1 MSSAVLIEAKSSYEK
16 KYKCPYCNERHSR
29 QTLAHHIERHH
40 ASMIPEGYTPL
51 RVAFN
56 AINNK
61 TQGYCIICRQPT
73 AWNETKGRYERLCGR
88 EECKQAYLKMYKSR
102 VRAVYGTDKLS
113 SDPRY
118 KEMIEKKALAGRK
131 ISGYY
136 TFKDGGKKS
145 YVGSYEK
152 NFLEFMDKVM
162 NIESIDL
169 ESPGPSIIYQFNGK
183 SHLYI
188 SDFLYVP
195 YNLIIEIKDRGDY
208 PRGESRDK
216 DIAKRKAVIE
226 NSTYNYLCVKDN
238 DFSKLMQAFAVMK
251 YKLSENDND
260 RLIMENMSGVIGSA
274 IAPWPI
280 PYEANPDNYYMI
292 QHLQNNVFNYSITKD
307 PTQSEVIGIDAE
319 KGYTVHSMNKKD
331 IPGSYIVFKLKDR
344 DKAHDVYREAL
355 SLLGAKVNSTE
366 YFYQKYTG
374 RRILTED
381 QILYDDKFE
390 RILTFEQEIDN
401 LNESLYEYLT
411 KTSSMDL
418 LDEQVKALEALNSLE
433 E

>member
-1 MSSAVLIEAKSSYEK
+1 
-16 KYKCPYCNERHSR
+16 
-29 QTLAHHIERHH
+29 
-40 ASMIPEGYTPL
+40 
-51 RVAFN
+51 
-56 AINNK
+56 
-61 TQGYCIICRQPT
+61 
-73 AWNETKGRYERLCGR
+73 
-88 EECKQAYLKMYKSR
+88 
-102 VRAVYGTDKLS
+102 
-113 SDPRY
+113 
-118 KEMIEKKALAGRK
+118 
-131 ISGYY
+131 
-136 TFKDGGKKS
+136 
-145 YVGSYEK
+145 
-152 NFLEFMDKVM
+152 M

-188 SDFLYVP
+188 SDFLYAP
-195 YNLIIEIKDRGDY
+195 YNLVIEIKDRGDY

-260 RLIMENMSGVIGSA
+260 RLIMENMSGVIGAA
-274 IAPWPI
+274 IAPWSI

-390 RILTFEQEIDN
+390 RILTFEQEIDK
-401 LNESLYEYLT
+401 LNESLYDYLT

-418 LDEQVKALEALNSLE
+418 LDEQVKALESLNSLE